1 MAPWQQYAYKRR
13 EMGLDISEEGSMSL
27 GQSVPNLRTNKLLDS
42 GVSGGITGGL
52 LRGLLCKPSVIRPS
66 HGSLILA
73 YI

>member
-1 MAPWQQYAYKRR
+1 M
-13 EMGLDISEEGSMSL
+13 LS

-52 LRGLLCKPSVIRPS
+52 LRGLVCKPCVVPPS
-66 HGSLILA
+66 HGILIFA

>member
-1 MAPWQQYAYKRR
+1 
-13 EMGLDISEEGSMSL
+13 MGIDISEEGSMSS

-52 LRGLLCKPSVIRPS
+52 LRGLVCKPCVVPPS
-66 HGSLILA
+66 HGILIFA